1 MEKSANVGTCD
12 VEDEDMCINM
22 EWGAFGDDGALED
35 FRNDYDRTVDTT
47 SINKGRQL
55 LVYLVC
61 VGYFLLFSIKEL

>member
-12 VEDEDMCINM
+12 VTDEDMCINM

-55 LVYLVC
+55 LV
-61 VGYFLLFSIKEL
+61 